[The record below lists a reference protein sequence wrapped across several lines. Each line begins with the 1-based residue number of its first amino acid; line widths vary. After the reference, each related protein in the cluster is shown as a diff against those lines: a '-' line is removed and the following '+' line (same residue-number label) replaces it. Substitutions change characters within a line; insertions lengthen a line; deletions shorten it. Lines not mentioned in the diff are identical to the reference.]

1 MKYHAPKINAKFDQ
15 CGVTPEM
22 YCVPWFLT
30 FFAKIMPN
38 VENVLSFWDS
48 VAKKSDTA
56 QVFYFAVALIINNQE
71 QILNKVDFELPE
83 FMVSISIRN
92 DKELNR
98 V

>member
-1 MKYHAPKINAKFDQ
+1 
-15 CGVTPEM
+15 
-22 YCVPWFLT
+22 
-30 FFAKIMPN
+30 MPN

-92 DKELNR
+92 EKELNR